1 MKGARFAAAASRV
14 IDAPVRISSNVSA
27 LGFRTAHIAEKIV
40 ECLDRSGFPADCLTL
55 EVTESVL
62 VENIAS
68 ANESLSN
75 LRASGI
81 RIALDDFGAG
91 YSSLR
96 YLQQLVFDEI
106 KIDRSFLQNI
116 TNDNEKHFLFLKIV
130 EMAKGLH
137 KEVVVEGIETQAH
150 VQENGRITIMFCAF
164 EGPANIVRL
173 YGKGE
178 AIDFDHPDYPD
189 MLAKFPGFD
198 RARAIIKINVTR
210 ISDSCGWGV
219 PFYDFKGERDQ
230 LKRWVDN
237 ISDDA
242 EWRERR
248 YNRNAESIDGL
259 AGLKGKTT

>member
-1 MKGARFAAAASRV
+1 MGKTYEQ
-14 IDAPVRISSNVSA
+14 IDDKLKAFIEAQKMFFVATAPLSEDGHVNVSPKGYDA
-27 LGFRTAHIAEKIV
+27 FKILGPNEVAY
-40 ECLDRSGFPADCLTL
+40 LDLGGS
-55 EVTESVL
+55 
-62 VENIAS
+62 
-68 ANESLSN
+68 
-75 LRASGI
+75 
-81 RIALDDFGAG
+81 
-91 YSSLR
+91 
-96 YLQQLVFDEI
+96 
-106 KIDRSFLQNI
+106 
-116 TNDNEKHFLFLKIV
+116 
-130 EMAKGLH
+130 
-137 KEVVVEGIETQAH
+137 GIETQAH

-237 ISDDA
+237 INDDA

-259 AGLKGKTT
+259 AGLKGKST